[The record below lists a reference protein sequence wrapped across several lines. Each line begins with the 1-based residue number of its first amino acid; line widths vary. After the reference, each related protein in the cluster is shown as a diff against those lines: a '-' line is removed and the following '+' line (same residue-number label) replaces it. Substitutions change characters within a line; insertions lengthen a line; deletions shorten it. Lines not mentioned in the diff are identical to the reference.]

1 MPTDDIPSYSSR
13 GEEALPLLYEDLQD
27 IFIFVEDSS
36 LKEFYNT
43 LLRNILENENV
54 SFYSIIPFHDK
65 NHINH
70 YAQVHSEVNYCFIVD
85 GDFDYLFHS
94 PPLDPRV
101 LQLSKYCIE
110 NYLIDGKEIEV
121 IAQEQLYSTPIEEVR
136 DRLQWA
142 EFVNSISRHVRPLY
156 KTYAVCYLLSSGI
169 KNVKSGL
176 RPLCVNGNKL
186 SKELILQEKKR
197 VALEL
202 LKRFDKEAV
211 KKAMLQA
218 SSTIEQLDSPLDV
231 ISGKAI
237 LLPLLAGKL
246 CSIGCGTLK
255 THSLRMRLLNRLEP
269 TAFEDIRRHVQA
281 AIQRIR
287 SED

>member
-186 SKELILQEKKR
+186 SKDHILQEKKR

-202 LKRFDKEAV
+202 LKKFDKEEV
-211 KKAMLQA
+211 KNAMIQA
-218 SSTIEQLDSPLDV
+218 NNVIEQLDSPLDV

-237 LLPLLAGKL
+237 LLPLLAGRL

-255 THSLRMRLLNRLEP
+255 AHSLQIRLLNRLAP
-269 TAFEDIRRHVQA
+269 TAFEDIRRHIQA
-281 AIQRIR
+281 AIRRIHG
-287 SED
+287 ED